1 MLYRYKP
8 DEGRNARQTA
18 FWLTVGMLFFGC
30 YSLSGTLAGVESLR
44 GPIISG
50 FEVLPLFGIR
60 LSGAFAVASVV
71 FLASAFLLLR
81 YLGKESTAEHLIEV
95 EQEMNKVTW
104 PTFEDATN
112 SSIVVVF
119 TVAILM
125 GFLAFSDFALA
136 HFFNLILWGD
146 LRG

>member
-1 MLYRYKP
+1 MK
-8 DEGRNARQTA
+8 
-18 FWLTVGMLFFGC
+18 
-30 YSLSGTLAGVESLR
+30 
-44 GPIISG
+44 
-50 FEVLPLFGIR
+50 
-60 LSGAFAVASVV
+60 
-71 FLASAFLLLR
+71 
-81 YLGKESTAEHLIEV
+81 YLGRESTAEHLIEV

-125 GFLAFSDFALA
+125 GFLAFSDFALGRI
-136 HFFNLILWGD
+136 FDMILWGD

>member
-1 MLYRYKP
+1 MLYSYKP

-18 FWLTVGMLFFGC
+18 FWLSVGMLFFGC
-30 YSLSGTLAGVESLR
+30 YSLSGTLVGVESLR
-44 GPIISG
+44 GPIIVG
-50 FEVLPLFGIR
+50 FEAVPLLGIS
-60 LSGAFAVASVV
+60 LSGAFAVATGV
-71 FLASAFLLLR
+71 FLVAAFLLMK
-81 YLGKESTAEHLIEV
+81 YLGRDSTAEHLIEV

-119 TVAILM
+119 TVAVLM
-125 GFLAFSDFALA
+125 GFLAFSDLALGRI
-136 HFFNLILWGD
+136 FDMILWGD

>member
-1 MLYRYKP
+1 
-8 DEGRNARQTA
+8 
-18 FWLTVGMLFFGC
+18 MLFFGC
-30 YSLSGTLAGVESLR
+30 YSLSGTLASVESLR
-44 GPIISG
+44 
-50 FEVLPLFGIR
+50 EPLVEGVGSIPLLGVR
-60 LSGAFAVASVV
+60 LSGAFAVASLVFVV
-71 FLASAFLLLR
+71 GAFLLLR
-81 YLGKESTAEHLIEV
+81 YLGRESTAEHLIEV

-136 HFFNLILWGD
+136 RIFDLLLWGG

>member
-18 FWLTVGMLFFGC
+18 FWLSAGMLFFGC
-30 YSLSGTLAGVESLR
+30 YSLLGTLAGVESLR
-44 GPIISG
+44 SPIIAG
-50 FEVLPLFGIR
+50 LEVVPLLGVR
-60 LSGAFAVASVV
+60 LTGAFAVATLV
-71 FLASAFLLLR
+71 FFVAAFLLMR
-81 YLGKESTAEHLIEV
+81 YLGRESTAEHLIEV

-112 SSIVVVF
+112 SSIVVVI

-125 GFLAFSDFALA
+125 GFLAFSDFALGRI
-136 HFFNLILWGD
+136 FNVLLWGN

>member
-1 MLYRYKP
+1 MLYSYKP

-18 FWLTVGMLFFGC
+18 FWLSIGMLFFGC

-44 GPIISG
+44 GPVISG
-50 FEVLPLFGIR
+50 LGVVPLLGIR
-60 LSGAFAVASVV
+60 LSGAFAVAAAV
-71 FLASAFLLLR
+71 FFVASFVLLK
-81 YLGKESTAEHLIEV
+81 YLGRESTSEHLIEV

-125 GFLAFSDFALA
+125 GFLAFSDFALGRI
-136 HFFNLILWGD
+136 FNIILWGD
-146 LRG
+146 LRD

>member
-8 DEGRNARQTA
+8 DEGRSARQTA
-18 FWLTVGMLFFGC
+18 FWLSVGMLFFGC
-30 YSLSGTLAGVESLR
+30 YSLSGTLVGIEALR

-50 FEVLPLFGIR
+50 FEIIPLLGVR
-60 LSGAFAVASVV
+60 LSGAVAVATVV
-71 FLASAFLLLR
+71 FLVSAFILMR
-81 YLGKESTAEHLIEV
+81 YLGSESTAEHLIEV

-136 HFFNLILWGD
+136 RIFDVLLWGG